1 MDHHQRSFTPQPSPS
16 PSMSQKNRGLRSI
29 FGKIKRSNSGNLE
42 DLPGDGEFRRGGIR
56 ATAGA
61 RLGWNSTLPKP
72 DKPFAEWDIDAVC
85 GWLDEMGLGC
95 YEDEA
100 RKWLKKGAKDLVS
113 ASPVDIEKELNLKTP
128 LHRKKINLAVID
140 ITGTDNDELFV
151 NAGKLDPIWV
161 RRELILSLIHT
172 FYRPIHFR
180 LCDGWTML
188 VFLNIRTFFQQLV
201 STAVC
206 CID

>member
-1 MDHHQRSFTPQPSPS
+1 MEHQQRSFTPQPSPS

-61 RLGWNSTLPKP
+61 RLGWNNSLPKP
-72 DKPFAEWDIDAVC
+72 DKPFSEWDIDAVC

-100 RKWLKKGAKDLVS
+100 RKWLKKGARDLVN

-128 LHRKKINLAVID
+128 LHRKKITLAVMD
-140 ITGTDNDELFV
+140 INGTENDQLFV

-161 RRELILSLIHT
+161 CKLTNFAR
-172 FYRPIHFR
+172 IHFNFDSKTFLGDEMVGR
-180 LCDGWTML
+180 YWSSSTQRCLFNSSCRWTN
-188 VFLNIRTFFQQLV
+188 VT
-201 STAVC
+201 
-206 CID
+206 

>member
-1 MDHHQRSFTPQPSPS
+1 MDHQQRSFTPQPSPS

-42 DLPGDGEFRRGGIR
+42 DLPGDGEFRRGGVR

-61 RLGWNSTLPKP
+61 RLGWNNSIPKP

-100 RKWLKKGAKDLVS
+100 RKWLKKGAKDLVN

-128 LHRKKINLAVID
+128 LHRKKITLAVMD
-140 ITGTDNDELFV
+140 INGTDNDQLFV

-161 RRELILSLIHT
+161 CVR
-172 FYRPIHFR
+172 
-180 LCDGWTML
+180 
-188 VFLNIRTFFQQLV
+188 
-201 STAVC
+201 
-206 CID
+206 ID